1 MKVEDKVYVI
11 GRGNII
17 CSTLGDNDVIRKS
30 DKIKINNNIFDII
43 GIEMWSYSKHIGL
56 ILRPNNLVEEVN
68 INDEIEIIKDELV

>member
-30 DKIKINNNIFDII
+30 DKIKINNNIFDIV
-43 GIEMWSYSKHIGL
+43 GIEMLAYSKHIGL
-56 ILRPNNLVEEVN
+56 IFRPNNLVEEVN
-68 INDEIEIIKDELV
+68 INDEIEILKDELV

>member
-30 DKIKINNNIFDII
+30 DKIKINNNIFDIV
-43 GIEMWSYSKHIGL
+43 GIEMLAYSKHIGL
-56 ILRPNNLVEEVN
+56 IFRPNNLVEEVN

>member
-30 DKIKINNNIFDII
+30 YKIKINNNIFDIV
-43 GIEMWSYSKHIGL
+43 GTEMWSYSKHIGL

-68 INDEIEIIKDELV
+68 INDEIEIIKNELV